1 MKEWRRTIKSYIY
14 NDVSCSHLLV
24 WDLESLVKFNLVI
37 SSSVLRVF
45 ICVND
50 QIWLATTEC
59 SNYLGSDNWK
69 DSQDSN
75 KVYSWKIYYKQR
87 IHSTRSKEAQSN
99 ITEIWNTWAQLPE
112 SSLSCSE
119 YAPSGNHDPPTWEQD
134 ICVREDAA
142 QVRVEVFIPHWS
154 HRLSP
159 NDQVNQVGTVIYTF
173 SLNNADSLTTGAS
186 RGILGFKQHLTNH

>member
-1 MKEWRRTIKSYIY
+1 MKEWRTTTKSYIY

-50 QIWLATTEC
+50 QIWLATMEC

-87 IHSTRSKEAQSN
+87 THSTRSKEAQSN
-99 ITEIWNTWAQLPE
+99 ITEIWDTWAQLPE
-112 SSLSCSE
+112 SFLSCSE
-119 YAPSGNHDPPTWEQD
+119 YAPFGNHDPPTWEQD
-134 ICVREDAA
+134 ICVREDVA
-142 QVRVEVFIPHWS
+142 QVCVEVFILHWS

-159 NDQVNQVGTVIYTF
+159 KDQVNQVGTIDLYIFTKQCG
-173 SLNNADSLTTGAS
+173 LADTGCLQ
-186 RGILGFKQHLTNH
+186 GNFGL